1 MGKPIE
7 PIEKGNETR
16 KEEKKDDTLIDR
28 LMEARGSQSND
39 SKVVRYR
46 PVNGKQS
53 QRRDAVFKND

>member
-1 MGKPIE
+1 M
-7 PIEKGNETR
+7 EKENETR
-16 KEEKKDDTLIDR
+16 KEEKKDDTWIDR

-53 QRRDAVFKND
+53 QRRDVVFKND